1 MINKRWITLSV
12 VYSRPFTSKAVFWA
26 ILKEF
31 EFAVDCSIYK
41 KEKGGIKVLKGFQRR
56 SDFSPKKR
64 IAPIS
69 NFTA

>member
-1 MINKRWITLSV
+1 MLCV
-12 VYSRPFTSKAVFWA
+12 VIPEVEDGDFSH
-26 ILKEF
+26 F
-31 EFAVDCSIYK
+31 EGFGVERSLERK
-41 KEKGGIKVLKGFQRR
+41 KSEKGGKLVLKGFQRR